1 MSDDHAPPP
10 TPETQSVSSSSPS
23 VSGPSSAATSDPSL
37 YERLPVVG
45 AVPRIEKQYAHR
57 DFLDTVAP
65 EAALINIIHVRRLL
79 KAGYTAASWF
89 PESTTVVTTTT
100 VADNRLAR
108 INWTQE
114 LAFIKAFEPD
124 YHLPTDY
131 PVYGDM
137 DPERRVQNTKQ
148 CASGTLYAAEQ
159 LADTDTSVIPLIKGT
174 TGGERYICE
183 SVAADLEAD
192 IVAKYGSQY
201 FTVSG
206 SGQFPA
212 LRRDVQAIADEIRD
226 DQRIFVIG
234 AMSPSGKFGVHK
246 FPEKVCAVAGSRW
259 YETVKPRSASERGML
274 ESWQSLQA
282 AVSDALDVPLTTAT
296 NRSHRQTRGA

>member
-1 MSDDHAPPP
+1 MSNDHAPPP
-10 TPETQSVSSSSPS
+10 TPETQSVSSAPSSSSP
-23 VSGPSSAATSDPSL
+23 PSAAPRGLSL
-37 YERLPVVG
+37 HERVPVVG
-45 AVPRIEKQYAHR
+45 AVPRIEKQYAHH
-57 DFLDTVAP
+57 DFLETVAP
-65 EAALINIIHVRRLL
+65 EAALINIVHVRRLL

-89 PESTTVVTTTT
+89 PASTTVVTTTT

-108 INWTQE
+108 INWDQE

-137 DPERRVQNTKQ
+137 DPERRVQNTKR
-148 CASGTLYAAEQ
+148 CARGTLHAAEQ

-183 SVAADLEAD
+183 SVAADLEAEL
-192 IVAKYGSQY
+192 VAKYGSQY
-201 FTVSG
+201 FTVPG

-212 LRRDVQAIADEIRD
+212 LRRDVQDISDEIRD
-226 DQRIFVIG
+226 DQQIFVIG
-234 AMSPSGKFGVHK
+234 AMSPSGKFGVQK

-259 YETVKPRSASERGML
+259 YETVKPRSAADREML

-282 AVSDALDVPLTTAT
+282 AVSDALDVPSATAT
-296 NRSHRQTRGA
+296 NHRRSQPRGP